1 MKGVVLSVALESL
14 RTMLERGDGIIR
26 RLVIGTMDD

>member
-1 MKGVVLSVALESL
+1 MKGVVLSVGFNHFS
-14 RTMLERGDGIIR
+14 TMLERGDGIIR